1 MKVPFEGPLE
11 GPIWIVG
18 EAPGAEEEAQ
28 GRPFIGS
35 AGRELTNMLHQA
47 GISRTSCRVC
57 NVFKA
62 RPPNNDISHFIAS
75 RKRPPWPDA
84 VQFNGRWV
92 RTDQFPDVEDLL
104 AEVRTH
110 RPRVVLALGDTA
122 MWALT
127 GRGGIG
133 TWRGSILPFGE
144 STWVVPTYHPAAI
157 LRQWSDR
164 KDAIVDMKRALWLTT
179 GDRRPPR
186 WSTHT
191 SPSFREA
198 LEFLGECQR
207 QRMAA
212 LDLETGSGQ
221 VLCIGLAFGRE
232 AMSIPLIQDGASRWS
247 EGEEL
252 ELLLSLRDLC
262 RSGRVVGHNLLYDA
276 FWLAWLF
283 FIWLTP
289 KLDTMIA
296 HHLCF
301 PGTRKSLAYCASL
314 YCDWYVFWKHE
325 RYGGEE
331 ERKDWP
337 TVLLDQE
344 ALRRYNC
351 LDCLYT
357 LQVAEALYGIV
368 HARQLY
374 NQLSTQMGLFAPVL
388 RMELRGLPV
397 DQAER
402 WRMSQAALK
411 TIDARLKY
419 LRELFGHGVDPWA
432 TRQGGR
438 LHRLFGQ
445 DFGLRLPLDKKT
457 KNPSVGDEAL
467 DELANAEPLLASA
480 VKAIREARS
489 VRSMYSGLLQAP
501 GPANRLYCSFNPAGT
516 ATFRFS
522 SSRNPLGWGTN
533 LQNIPRPGAKGKAS
547 IPDEVGSPRAL
558 IVPDPGFVLIEA
570 DLERA
575 DLYVVVW
582 EANDEGLKR
591 LIRHEDIHA
600 ANAKVIGT
608 NRDFA
613 KQFVHMVNY
622 GAKPRT
628 VAKTLRISIAWATQC
643 RNRWFAEHPRISQW
657 HGRIER
663 EIYEK
668 RRVRNQFGYEL
679 IIFDRPEDALTEALA
694 WIPQSTVA
702 ICTNLGLLNIERDA
716 EARRL
721 DIQPLAHWHDALL
734 LQAPEAH
741 LKEALGVVKRCM
753 SVVVPYPDPLVIPV
767 EVKYGLRQSE
777 MEKYEQQ

>member
-1 MKVPFEGPLE
+1 VKVPFEGPLDS
-11 GPIWIVG
+11 PIWIVG
-18 EAPGAEEEAQ
+18 EAPGAEEELQ
-28 GRPFIGS
+28 GRPFVGAS
-35 AGRELTNMLHQA
+35 GRELTNMLNQA
-47 GISRTSCRVC
+47 GIARTSCRVL
-57 NVFKA
+57 NVFKT
-62 RPPNNDISHFIAS
+62 RPPDNDISHFVAK
-75 RKRPPWPDA
+75 RKRAPWPDA
-84 VQFNGRWV
+84 VQFQGRWV
-92 RTDQFPDVEDLL
+92 RADQFPDVEDLL
-104 AEVRTH
+104 TEVRTH
-110 RPRVVLALGDTA
+110 RPKVVLALGDIA
-122 MWALT
+122 LWALT
-127 GRGGIG
+127 GRSGIG

-144 STWVVPTYHPAAI
+144 GTYVIPTYHPAAI

-164 KDAIVDMKRALWLTT
+164 KDVIVDMKRALWLAT
-179 GDRRPPR
+179 GERQPPA
-186 WSTHT
+186 WSTHVD
-191 SPSFREA
+191 PSFDEA
-198 LEFLGECQR
+198 LEFIEECKHR
-207 QRMAA
+207 SMVS

-221 VLCIGLAFGRE
+221 ILCIGLAFGHE
-232 AMSIPLIQDGASRWS
+232 AMSIPLVQDGVSRWS

-252 ELLLSLRDLC
+252 QLLLSLRDLC
-262 RSGRVVGHNLLYDA
+262 SSGRVVGHNLLYDA

-283 FIWLTP
+283 AIWLTP
-289 KLDTMIA
+289 KLDTMLA

-301 PGTRKSLAYCASL
+301 PGTKKSLAYCASL
-314 YCDWYVFWKHE
+314 YCDWYTFWKHE
-325 RYGGEE
+325 RYGGEDE
-331 ERKDWP
+331 WKDWP
-337 TVLLDQE
+337 TALLDQR

-357 LQVAEALYGIV
+357 LQVAEALYRIV
-368 HARQLY
+368 DARQLHQ
-374 NQLSTQMGLFAPVL
+374 QLSIQMGLFAPVL
-388 RMELRGLPV
+388 KMELRGLPV
-397 DQAER
+397 DVEER
-402 WRMSQAALK
+402 RRMSMAAVK
-411 TIDARLKY
+411 AIKDRLAY
-419 LRELFGHGVDPWA
+419 LRELFGHDVDPWA
-432 TRQGGR
+432 TRQGGQ
-438 LHRLFGQ
+438 LHKLFAE

-457 KNPSVGDEAL
+457 RKPSVGDEAL
-467 DELANAEPLLASA
+467 DELAREEPLLAPA
-480 VKAIREARS
+480 IRAIREARS
-489 VRSMYSGLLQAP
+489 VRSMLSGLLQAP
-501 GPANRLYCSFNPAGT
+501 GPQDRLYCSFNPAGT

-533 LQNIPRPGAKGKAS
+533 LQNIPKPGAKGKAS

-558 IVPDPGFVLIEA
+558 IVPDPGYVLIEA

-582 EANDEGLKR
+582 EADDEVLKH

-628 VAKTLRISIAWATQC
+628 VAKTLRISVAWATQC
-643 RNRWFAEHPRISQW
+643 RNRWFAEHPKILQW
-657 HGRIER
+657 HERIER
-663 EIYEK
+663 EIREK

-702 ICTNLGLLNIERDA
+702 ICTNLGLLNIERDP

-741 LKEALGVVKRCM
+741 LKEALEVVKRCM

-767 EVKYGLRQSE
+767 DVKYGLRQSE
-777 MEKYEQQ
+777 MKK